1 MTVPYLVCSGP
12 DYATKSSFAMVIETY
27 VSPGLVNWTGD
38 GHIGETVAEDVTV
51 HVGNSSI

>member
-27 VSPGLVNWTGD
+27 VTPALVNYEGD
-38 GHIGETVAEDVTV
+38 GHVGEIVAGDVTIS
-51 HVGNSSI
+51 VGNSSI

>member
-27 VSPGLVNWTGD
+27 VSAGLVNWTG
-38 GHIGETVAEDVTV
+38 
-51 HVGNSSI
+51 